1 MNYEKIQAFIYRE
14 ARFLDDRK
22 WDEWLACYH
31 KDVVYWM
38 PSWDDND
45 ELTEDPQRE
54 ISLIYYPNKFGL
66 EDRVYRIKTERSG
79 ASMPEART
87 THQCSN
93 IEILAQD
100 DNCILLRFNFHTLS
114 HRYRETSEF
123 FGTQYYNLDI
133 SGEQPLIKEKRIVLN
148 NDYINQVLDVYHV

>member
-1 MNYEKIQAFIYRE
+1 MKYQQIQDFIYKE
-14 ARFLDDRK
+14 ARLLDDRK

-31 KDVVYWM
+31 KDVTYWM
-38 PSWDDND
+38 PSWDDDD
-45 ELTEDPQRE
+45 ELISDPQKE
-54 ISLIYYPNKFGL
+54 VSLIYYPNKTGL

-87 THQCSN
+87 THQCTN
-93 IEILAQD
+93 IEILATSSTS
-100 DNCILLRFNFHTLS
+100 ISLRFNFHTLS

-123 FGTQYYNLDI
+123 FGTQYYTIDI
-133 SGEQPLIKEKRIVLN
+133 TGEQPLIKEKRIILN